1 MNVRF
6 RQHRT
11 YRRIG
16 LLSADIVAK
25 SQIARRQKK
34 SDRRPP
40 IDVAPITLPR
50 SPVSLSSGD
59 EVPHIFTR
67 KSRVQPKE
75 ILIASAKR
83 LLQQNL
89 PRGDICSAAELGCY
103 SNHLLGDGEL
113 HGRNSLAVINLP
125 AAKRR
130 YEFSSSNVDCH
141 ATLPWGSCPCNRG
154 TISRLNR
161 PVCDDFT
168 FGGRARRRPR
178 RDRHYCPNGARH
190 NGHSLRNYGA
200 LPSARRKRAEGRATY
215 CFGFAAVVDGLIEP
229 QGSLDTVV
237 LGRVFLV
244 TSL

>member
-1 MNVRF
+1 MVGRF
-6 RQHRT
+6 AGCCGSAVSRHAARDAG
-11 YRRIG
+11 RLLRCGISAG
-16 LLSADIVAK
+16 LMPASGQLH
-25 SQIARRQKK
+25 
-34 SDRRPP
+34 
-40 IDVAPITLPR
+40 TLPR
-50 SPVSLSSGD
+50 RSIAVR
-59 EVPHIFTR
+59 FTPTSR
-67 KSRVQPKE
+67 PQQDGLNAALCAKSRHMQ
-75 ILIASAKR
+75 
-83 LLQQNL
+83 
-89 PRGDICSAAELGCY
+89 CSRTG
-103 SNHLLGDGEL
+103 NHLLGDGEL

-178 RDRHYCPNGARH
+178 RDRHYCPTGARH

-200 LPSARRKRAEGRATY
+200 LPSARGKRAEGPANY

>member
-1 MNVRF
+1 MLRSSRGSHPTTLSKKPYCASQHFGPPDF
-6 RQHRT
+6 RNGSKRESPSGSLMSAFASYGQAVT
-11 YRRIG
+11 CALAG
-16 LLSADIVAK
+16 LC
-25 SQIARRQKK
+25 
-34 SDRRPP
+34 
-40 IDVAPITLPR
+40 
-50 SPVSLSSGD
+50 
-59 EVPHIFTR
+59 
-67 KSRVQPKE
+67 
-75 ILIASAKR
+75 
-83 LLQQNL
+83 

-190 NGHSLRNYGA
+190 NGHSLRSYGA
-200 LPSARRKRAEGRATY
+200 LLSARRKRAEGRATY